1 MEGIGQGELRIS
13 GIPCIEP
20 PFFLWINQGFNRHGQ
35 MKIGVWVSDEEEKV
49 LQVGVPVILEHIK
62 EGAAPVF
69 CGVVKKSIAG
79 KEKGQSCLYIEAET
93 ASSLLD
99 QKKRNRLG
107 IDEKGGI
114 YP

>member
-1 MEGIGQGELRIS
+1 MEGIGQGELKIS
-13 GIPCIEP
+13 GIPCIGP

-35 MKIGVWVSDEEEKV
+35 MKVGVWVSDEEEKV

-62 EGAAPVF
+62 EGTAPIF

-99 QKKRNRLG
+99 QKKRNQLG